1 MSPMS
6 TEADELYMDESIDID
21 FSIYDLFQ
29 LLTYLLLVNTIIQ
42 EDLVQPVK
50 GGL

>member
-29 LLTYLLLVNTIIQ
+29 LLTYLLLATPIETNIY
-42 EDLVQPVK
+42 EPAHVK
-50 GGL
+50 F